1 MSKMNDD
8 LMMKEIARE
17 TAHDET
23 VERVL
28 HRIESLLVR
37 IDERLKGFQDF
48 VLEVTP
54 AEARS
59 AIAEL
64 EEELNE

>member
-1 MSKMNDD
+1 MSKVDD
-8 LMMKEIARE
+8 DVIMKALVQEQ
-17 TAHDET
+17 AHRDT
-23 VERVL
+23 MERVL
-28 HRIESLLVR
+28 HRIESFLVR